1 MANEWK
7 VQLHLSTMPAKWPPW
22 GQPHFQGLCLP
33 LLLFLGG
40 RERETL
46 GTEKSDCCREV
57 AIMGRQGCN
66 IVAVAVCGQVAI
78 LGVQ

>member
-1 MANEWK
+1 MAT
-7 VQLHLSTMPAKWPPW
+7 LGTTSFPGSLSPSSLV
-22 GQPHFQGLCLP
+22 F
-33 LLLFLGG
+33 GG

-66 IVAVAVCGQVAI
+66 IVAVAICGQVAI